1 MTKRRIF
8 LRSATILFCVFMLLC
23 AVVFPAEA
31 AESIMSSLS
40 LAVRRVVPSLFVFS
54 ALAALFARIG
64 LFTRAGRLGRL
75 FGLSPACTA
84 VALCGLL
91 CGFPTSAVCAHA
103 LWESGEAD
111 AGEMRAVLPFCS
123 NAGMAFVVGAVGG
136 GMLGSRRAGY
146 MLFLMQTVLSIVF
159 ILLFCRSKSVAAM
172 LPVRAKKESLSHALV
187 ASVSAAGGAMLAVCA
202 FIAFFG
208 AAADMICLV
217 FPSVPPLLRAVIC
230 SFFEISRG
238 CAEFSGAA
246 ELSPLLRYVGVAFA
260 LGFSGV
266 SVACQISE
274 RTGEISLSIL
284 PYLAKKLIFG
294 LAMAASGG
302 IFAIFVL

>member
-123 NAGMAFVVGAVGG
+123 NAGMAFVVGAVGN

-159 ILLFCRSKSVAAM
+159 ILLFCRSKSTAAM

-274 RTGEISLSIL
+274 RAGEISLSIL

-302 IFAIFVL
+302 IFVIFVL

>member
-40 LAVRRVVPSLFVFS
+40 LAVRSVVPSLFVFS

-159 ILLFCRSKSVAAM
+159 ILLFCRSKSAAAM

-274 RTGEISLSIL
+274 RAGEISLSIL

>member
-8 LRSATILFCVFMLLC
+8 LRSATILFCVFMFLC

-159 ILLFCRSKSVAAM
+159 ILLFCRSKSTAAM

-274 RTGEISLSIL
+274 RAGEISLSIL

>member
-8 LRSATILFCVFMLLC
+8 LRSAAILFCVFMLLC

-123 NAGMAFVVGAVGG
+123 NAGMAFVVGAVGN

-159 ILLFCRSKSVAAM
+159 ILLFCRSKSAAAM

-187 ASVSAAGGAMLAVCA
+187 ASVSAAGGAMLAICA

-274 RTGEISLSIL
+274 RAGEISISVL

>member
-1 MTKRRIF
+1 MERIA
-8 LRSATILFCVFMLLC
+8 SFCVDHTRLLPGMYLSRQDG
-23 AVVFPAEA
+23 ADGEILTWDIRMKQPNKGSYLSPAAAHTLEHLFATYARNSKYSRGVVYVGPMGCLTGFYLLTTGLTPAEA
-31 AESIMSSLS
+31 LDLTRSAFAWMAEYEGEIPG
-40 LAVRRVVPSLFVFS
+40 A
-54 ALAALFARIG
+54 
-64 LFTRAGRLGRL
+64 
-75 FGLSPACTA
+75 
-84 VALCGLL
+84 
-91 CGFPTSAVCAHA
+91 SAVECGNYLMMDPIAA
-103 LWESGEAD
+103 RAEA
-111 AGEMRAVLPFCS
+111 
-123 NAGMAFVVGAVGG
+123 
-136 GMLGSRRAGY
+136 
-146 MLFLMQTVLSIVF
+146 
-159 ILLFCRSKSVAAM
+159 AAM

-217 FPSVPPLLRAVIC
+217 FPSVPSLLRAVIC

-274 RTGEISLSIL
+274 RAGEISISVL

>member
-159 ILLFCRSKSVAAM
+159 ILLFCRSKSTAAM

-217 FPSVPPLLRAVIC
+217 FPFVPPFLRAVIC

-274 RTGEISLSIL
+274 RAGEISLSIL